1 MKAQNA
7 DQDIEKL
14 AHTMAI
20 CTRLHDAAVLDALLP
35 LVKKLEKGGTLAQS
49 MSDKVG
55 PSGGQA
61 WSGVGHTVW

>member
-1 MKAQNA
+1 
-7 DQDIEKL
+7 
-14 AHTMAI
+14 MAI